1 MGQQQPREAPTVPR
15 YGQRSLAEVLPSV
28 LAGLGVTGSPNPL
41 HVPESRGVC
50 LLLVDGLGSELL
62 QTYRADAP
70 FLAALADGQEPLT
83 AGFPSTTATSI
94 ASLGTGVA
102 PGQHGIVGYTF
113 APAPH
118 DRLLNA
124 LTWREHGVNKPA
136 DLRESF
142 VPEHVQP
149 LRTALQVAT
158 DAGAQVTVAAPGVQ
172 RDSGLTRA
180 VLRGGHFRAVHTAG
194 DLGARVLAALACGEQ
209 ALCYAYYGDLD
220 LVGHAR
226 GPGSPAWRMQLSL
239 VDHLVAAIAERLPT
253 DCRLAVVADHGM
265 VSVGEDD
272 RVDYD
277 QLPALQDGVRLLG
290 GEVRA
295 RHVYAVPGAQDAV
308 LGTWRELLGERAW
321 VLTREEAVAAGWFG
335 PRVVERVC
343 QRIGDVVVAAR
354 GKHGVI
360 RSRAHPMES
369 RLVGH
374 HGSLTGAEQLV
385 PFLLAGG

>member
-1 MGQQQPREAPTVPR
+1 
-15 YGQRSLAEVLPSV
+15 
-28 LAGLGVTGSPNPL
+28 
-41 HVPESRGVC
+41 
-50 LLLVDGLGSELL
+50 
-62 QTYRADAP
+62 
-70 FLAALADGQEPLT
+70 
-83 AGFPSTTATSI
+83 
-94 ASLGTGVA
+94 
-102 PGQHGIVGYTF
+102 
-113 APAPH
+113 
-118 DRLLNA
+118 
-124 LTWREHGVNKPA
+124 
-136 DLRESF
+136 
-142 VPEHVQP
+142 
-149 LRTALQVAT
+149 
-158 DAGAQVTVAAPGVQ
+158 
-172 RDSGLTRA
+172 
-180 VLRGGHFRAVHTAG
+180 
-194 DLGARVLAALACGEQ
+194 
-209 ALCYAYYGDLD
+209 
-220 LVGHAR
+220 
-226 GPGSPAWRMQLSL
+226 
-239 VDHLVAAIAERLPT
+239 
-253 DCRLAVVADHGM
+253 
-265 VSVGEDD
+265 
-272 RVDYD
+272 VDYD